1 MNLTYV
7 PSLTVSGS
15 EGSRPGPWA
24 PAANRLRRSRK
35 KVIYSLGPAVSR
47 TFLRKFPL
55 PAPRPAWRAARRL
68 GAALSGRPLVRRLS
82 YNTPLRGDC
91 KGEISKF
98 YALFQ
103 ITCLYY
109 QVSTG
114 YCIVEEMRSDHIC
127 NHLHQSVSYT
137 HLTLPTN

>member
-55 PAPRPAWRAARRL
+55 PAPRPALRAARRL
-68 GAALSGRPLVRRLS
+68 GAALLGRPLVRRLS

-91 KGEISKF
+91 KGEIVIFFNFAS
-98 YALFQ
+98 LFCKTPGQ
-103 ITCLYY
+103 
-109 QVSTG
+109 
-114 YCIVEEMRSDHIC
+114 
-127 NHLHQSVSYT
+127 QSAVRLKLCAFT
-137 HLTLPTN
+137 HT